1 MPTWY
6 DGHVLRD
13 VNRMTEGNVMTWK
26 LEQFDYWGA
35 ARWRAIDTSGK
46 RRPFTGASPEG
57 FATDEEATEALQAAL
72 AYTAWVESK
81 ADAHT
86 VDVLRDV
93 AGTLRYMATGMWATT
108 MSDVETATVDDSE
121 TACPERSSRQLVS
134 AILREVADEVDAVAK
149 LLGMANASIAEVL
162 REDDGGAA

>member
-6 DGHVLRD
+6 DGHVLKD
-13 VNRMTEGNVMTWK
+13 INHMTEGNVMTWK

-81 ADAHT
+81 KDART

-108 MSDVETATVDDSE
+108 VSDVE

-134 AILREVADEVDAVAK
+134 AILREAADEVDAVVK
-149 LLGMANASIAEVL
+149 LLGMVNASIAEVL